1 MTQNDLSDELNKLQ
15 LLLSEKRT
23 ELSLARTGIALAA
36 LPLSVLSVLIAT
48 SHYYDSSKVLPLL
61 IPVLAICAALILL
74 GGIVI
79 VVSYVKYRSIDRK
92 ISDVKSAHEELRH
105 LIT

>member
-1 MTQNDLSDELNKLQ
+1 MTQTDLSDEINKLQ

-23 ELSLARTGIALAA
+23 ELSLARTGIALFA
-36 LPLSVLSVLIAT
+36 LPLSVVSVLIAT

-61 IPVLAICAALILL
+61 IPVLSISAALILL
-74 GGIVI
+74 GGLVI
-79 VVSYVKYRSIDRK
+79 ILSYVKYRSIDRK
-92 ISDVKSAHEELRH
+92 IGEVKKAHDELRR